1 MTMMISKFHRLIQSR
16 LLWGAFL
23 VVIIFSFVI
32 WGMFPGGSRGG
43 GDDDPRNRA
52 AGELGGE
59 EISFDEFNAA
69 YRSAYL
75 GLALQYGR
83 DIPGGDD
90 RETQTRRMAWTR
102 LATLRE
108 AARLGISATDEEVRG
123 AIQANF
129 SSRDTGYN
137 PQYYDAFAQNML
149 APLGFTKPQ
158 FERHLREE
166 ITIQKLGLLLGRQAI
181 VTPLELQRTFSTLM
195 DTFTVDYA
203 VIAAAPLEKD
213 LNVTEEDA
221 RALFDE
227 DPAAFTL
234 PETRDIS
241 YVAFP
246 VADFA
251 TRDPA
256 AEPFTEDELLDYY
269 EVHIQDYTSTVTDDE
284 GKESQSVADFED
296 VKDAIAGALVLEQA
310 RETARDAAAEFYYAL
325 LPGGDDPRLPDF
337 AAKAGEAGR
346 EPQSVKDLRRSAL
359 PVPDAGYDFTAE
371 AFELGLDIYDRAGA
385 PIDGKDA
392 VYVLYLDAI
401 HEPRVPDFD
410 EVKDEALAA
419 AKQKALAA
427 AMKDKAD
434 FAKAAAETGIA
445 EGKSL
450 KDALKGSGLKVVSAP
465 AFTGLEGTSSTNTA
479 VRALVQSVVSCNAGD
494 VTDPVPSAEGLL
506 VAYVKERQAA
516 DPASYETYAAE
527 MSNVIRARRAQ
538 ELFSD
543 WQAALLSDAN
553 FTDFQ
558 KAGAYDYE
566 EDEEEAE
573 AEAAAD
579 EEAAEAAEAPDEDA
593 PAAPEAADA
602 PAED

>member
-1 MTMMISKFHRLIQSR
+1 MMISKFHRLIQSR

-43 GDDDPRNRA
+43 SDDDPRNRA

-83 DIPGGDD
+83 DIPGGAD
-90 RETQTRRMAWTR
+90 REAQIRRLAWSR

-108 AARLGISATDEEVRG
+108 AARLGVSATDDEVRG
-123 AIQANF
+123 AIQATF
-129 SSRDTGYN
+129 SSRDSGYN
-137 PQYYDAFAQNML
+137 PQYYEAFAQNML

-158 FERHLREE
+158 FEHHLREE
-166 ITIQKLGLLLGRQAI
+166 ITMQKLGLLIGRQAI

-203 VIAAAPLEKD
+203 VVEPAPLEKD
-213 LNVTEEDA
+213 LDVTEDAA

-251 TRDPA
+251 
-256 AEPFTEDELLDYY
+256 AEPEEPFSEDELLDYY
-269 EVHIQDYTSTVTDDE
+269 EVHIQDYTTTVTDDE
-284 GKESQSVADFED
+284 GKESQSVADFEE
-296 VKDAIAGALVLEQA
+296 VKDSIAGALKLERA
-310 RETARDAAAEFYYAL
+310 RETARDAASEFYYAL
-325 LPGGDDPRLPDF
+325 LPGGEDIRLPDF
-337 AAKAGEAGR
+337 AAKAREAGR
-346 EPQSVKDLRRSAL
+346 EPQTVQDLRNGGT
-359 PVPDAGYDFTAE
+359 PVPDAGYALTAE

-385 PIDGKDA
+385 PVDGKDA
-392 VYVLYLDAI
+392 VYVLYLDAV
-401 HEPRVPDFD
+401 HEPRVPAFD

-450 KDALKGSGLKVVSAP
+450 KDSLKGSGLKVVSAP
-465 AFTGLEGTSSTNTA
+465 AFTGLEGTSSTDSA
-479 VRALVQSVVSCNAGD
+479 VRSLVQAVVACNAGD
-494 VTDPVPSAEGLL
+494 VTDPVPSPEGLL
-506 VAYVKERQAA
+506 VAHVKERQAA
-516 DPASYETYAAE
+516 DPASFESYSAE
-527 MSNVIRARRAQ
+527 MSNVIRGRRAQ
-538 ELFSD
+538 ELFAD
-543 WQAALLSDAN
+543 WQAALLSESN

-579 EEAAEAAEAPDEDA
+579 EAAAAAEAPDEDA
-593 PAAPEAADA
+593 PAGESAATDE
-602 PAED
+602 P

>member
-52 AGELGGE
+52 AGQLGGE

-90 RETQTRRMAWTR
+90 RDAQLRHAAWVR

-108 AARLGISATDEEVRG
+108 AARLGIAATDDEVRT

-129 SSRDTGYN
+129 SSRESGYN
-137 PQYYDAFAQNML
+137 PQYYDSFAQNLL

-158 FERHLREE
+158 FEHHLREE
-166 ITIQKLGLLLGRQAI
+166 ITMQKLALLLGRQAI

-203 VIAAAPLEKD
+203 VVEPAELEKD
-213 LNVTEEDA
+213 LIFSDNDA

-234 PETRDIS
+234 PEARDVS

-251 TRDPA
+251 ADA
-256 AEPFTEDELLDYY
+256 AATDFTDDQLLDYY
-269 EVHIQDYTSTVTDDE
+269 EVHIQDYTTTVTGEDGNE
-284 GKESQSVADFED
+284 TQSVADFDE
-296 VKDAIAGALVLEQA
+296 VKDTIAAALAREQA
-310 RETARDAAAEFYYAL
+310 RESARDAATEFYYSL
-325 LPGGDDPRLPDF
+325 LPGGDDVRLPDF

-346 EPQSVKDLRRSAL
+346 EPQSVKDIRRGAN
-359 PVPDAGYDFTAE
+359 PVPDAGYAFADA

-385 PIDGKDA
+385 PVDGQDA

-401 HEPRVPDFD
+401 HAPRVPDFD
-410 EVKDEALAA
+410 EVRDEALAA

-450 KDALKGSGLKVVSAP
+450 KAALKGSGLKVVSAP
-465 AFTGLEGTSSTNTA
+465 AFTGLEGTSSTNLA
-479 VRALVQSVVSCNAGD
+479 VRSLVQAVVACNAGD
-494 VTDPVPSAEGLL
+494 VTDPVPSPDGLL
-506 VAYVKERQAA
+506 VAHVKERQAA
-516 DPASYETYAAE
+516 DPASYESYSAE
-527 MSNVIRARRAQ
+527 MSNVIRGRRAQ
-538 ELFSD
+538 ELFAD
-543 WQAALLSDAN
+543 WQNALLSDAN

-558 KAGAYDYE
+558 KPGAYDYE
-566 EDEEEAE
+566 EEEEE
-573 AEAAAD
+573 GDEAAG
-579 EEAAEAAEAPDEDA
+579 DA
-593 PAAPEAADA
+593 GAGDAGETDA
-602 PAED
+602 PAEDAPSGEAAATDEP